1 MTKNFWSRRGVR
13 AAGSLA
19 IAAVVLGQL
28 PLGALFNAPALGQSS
43 VIYTDTGTDDSGDF
57 LGVSGLSNRDVAQAA
72 VIGLTNFG
80 IGSAIRGGAGS
91 GAAAGTTPA
100 GTAGG
105 VGATGAN
112 ALPEP
117 LIAGDEGKPI

>member
-57 LGVSGLSNRDVAQAA
+57 LGVSGLS
-72 VIGLTNFG
+72 
-80 IGSAIRGGAGS
+80 
-91 GAAAGTTPA
+91 
-100 GTAGG
+100 
-105 VGATGAN
+105 
-112 ALPEP
+112 
-117 LIAGDEGKPI
+117 